1 MRVHRPNSVALA
13 VGVAAASLMASAS
26 AVDVERGR
34 LLYENHCTV
43 CHESNV
49 HVRQNRRASN
59 RTEIMAMIKRFSTHL
74 ELDWSS
80 EEMLDVL
87 EYLDQQYY
95 KTGVSTN

>member
-1 MRVHRPNSVALA
+1 MNHTTSMLVFAAVVSILLVTPSLA
-13 VGVAAASLMASAS
+13 
-26 AVDVERGR
+26 DETRGR

-49 HVRQNRRASN
+49 HVRENRRAGD
-59 RTEIMAMIKRFSTHL
+59 RTEVMAMIKRFSTHL
-74 ELDWSS
+74 ELDWSA

-95 KTGVSTN
+95 NPGSGTN